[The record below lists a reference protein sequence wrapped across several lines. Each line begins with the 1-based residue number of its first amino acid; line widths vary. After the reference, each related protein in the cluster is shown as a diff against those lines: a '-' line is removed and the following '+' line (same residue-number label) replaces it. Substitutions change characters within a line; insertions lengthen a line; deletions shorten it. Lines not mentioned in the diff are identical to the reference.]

1 MTNFTLG
8 IWSLHAQLPRY
19 DTEAA
24 SRQKGSL
31 FSKTHLE
38 TSMAQPTLHMD
49 ESAALNLADG
59 VSAWLKERINEAGSD
74 RFVLGLSGGIDSA
87 VVAGLCVRAVGAD
100 RVLAIIMPSSSISQ
114 DAVEAQKVA
123 DAFGIRPATIDL
135 TAVADAVF
143 AAMPSEDELYGE
155 ILGEEIPSG
164 SDARLQLAR
173 ANVRPRSRMI
183 TNYYLANL
191 SNGIVVGTGNKTEYM
206 IGYSTKYGDAG
217 VDLAPLL
224 DLYKFEVRAVARA
237 IGVPESVITRP
248 PSAGLW
254 EGQTDEDEIGISYDD
269 LDRTLLA
276 MESGDTSGIDTELLA
291 SVGQK
296 VARSAH
302 KRVSIPAF
310 TR

>member
-1 MTNFTLG
+1 
-8 IWSLHAQLPRY
+8 
-19 DTEAA
+19 
-24 SRQKGSL
+24 
-31 FSKTHLE
+31 
-38 TSMAQPTLHMD
+38 MALPTLQMNETD
-49 ESAALNLADG
+49 ALELADSI
-59 VSAWLKERINEAGSD
+59 SAWLKERIEEAGSD

-87 VVAGLCVRAVGAD
+87 VVAGLCARAVGPG
-100 RVLAIIMPSSSISQ
+100 RVLAVIMPSSSISQ

-123 DAFGIRPATIDL
+123 DAFGITPATINL
-135 TAVADAVF
+135 TAVADTIF

-155 ILGEEIPSG
+155 ILNESIPDG
-164 SDARLQLAR
+164 SEARLKLAR

-183 TNYYLANL
+183 ANYYLANL
-191 SNGIVVGTGNKTEYM
+191 SRGIVVGTGNKTEYM

-217 VDLAPLL
+217 VDLAPLI

-237 IGVPESVITRP
+237 IGVPESIVTRP

-276 MESGDTSGIDTELLA
+276 MDSGDTSGIDADLLA
-291 SVGQK
+291 KVGQK
-296 VARSAH
+296 IASTAH
-302 KRVSIPAF
+302 KRAPVPAF